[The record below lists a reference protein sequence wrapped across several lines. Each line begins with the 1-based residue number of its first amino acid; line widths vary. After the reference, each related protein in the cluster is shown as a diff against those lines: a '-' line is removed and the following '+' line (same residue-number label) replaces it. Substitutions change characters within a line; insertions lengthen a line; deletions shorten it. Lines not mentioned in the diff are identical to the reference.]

1 MVVSPGNESAAGKPA
16 EAGRG
21 SIRVGSQAV
30 ERLGQLIGQSHDI
43 VFFGGAGMSTASGIP
58 DFRSA
63 QGLYRRPGGQTCEE
77 MLSIRFFR
85 NQPDA
90 FWDFYR
96 QAIFHPE
103 AKPNA
108 GHAALARLERQ
119 GRLKAVV
126 TQNIDGLHQR
136 AGSKRVIELH
146 GSVWRNRC
154 TACGRAFAP
163 DELPAGE
170 GAPRCSCGG
179 VIRPDIVFYGEALD
193 SATMEEAIRA
203 IGACDLLIVGGT
215 SLAVYPAAG
224 LVRYRGQARFALVNH
239 DPTPFDD
246 TADLIVRDG
255 LAQALDAAVPQ

>member
-1 MVVSPGNESAAGKPA
+1 M
-16 EAGRG
+16 
-21 SIRVGSQAV
+21 RVGSQAV
-30 ERLGQLIGQSHDI
+30 ERLGQMIERSRDI

-77 MLSIRFFR
+77 MLSIRFFL

-90 FWDFYR
+90 FWNFYR
-96 QAIFHPE
+96 QTIFHPE

-136 AGSKRVIELH
+136 AGSRRVIELH

-154 TACGRAFAP
+154 MACGRTFAP
-163 DELPAGE
+163 EQRPAGE
-170 GAPRCSCGG
+170 GAPHCPCGG
-179 VIRPDIVFYGEALD
+179 VLRPDIVLYGEPLD
-193 SATMEEAIRA
+193 PAVLEEAIRTV
-203 IGACDLLIVGGT
+203 GTSDLLIVGGT
-215 SLAVYPAAG
+215 SLSVYPAAG
-224 LVRYRGQARFALVNH
+224 LTRYRGQARFVLINR

-246 TADLIVRDG
+246 AADLIVRDE
-255 LAQALDAAVPQ
+255 LAQALDEAVPQ